1 MDDPPDRGYSR
12 APELE
17 DLVALCRSLNRE
29 RVRYVLIGGFAVV
42 LHGLVRT
49 TKDIDLLIDPSEE
62 NVRALERAMKDLPD
76 NAVAEV
82 KDGDIGRYRVVRVA
96 DEIVVDLMAEAC
108 GIGYREAVEKGVET
122 RRLGDVDIPV
132 ASKPL
137 LILMK
142 DTIRDSDKADAAF
155 LRARIEGETR

>member
-1 MDDPPDRGYSR
+1 
-12 APELE
+12 
-17 DLVALCRSLNRE
+17 
-29 RVRYVLIGGFAVV
+29 LIGGFAVV

-62 NVRALERAMKDLPD
+62 NVRALKRAMKDLPD

-96 DEIVVDLMAEAC
+96 DEVVVDLMAEAC
-108 GIGYREAVEKGVET
+108 GIDYGEAVEMGVEI
-122 RRLGDVDIPV
+122 RRLDDVDVPI

-142 DTIRDSDKADAAF
+142 DTIRDSDKADVGY
-155 LRARIEGETR
+155 LRARIEEESR

>member
-29 RVRYVLIGGFAVV
+29 R
-42 LHGLVRT
+42 
-49 TKDIDLLIDPSEE
+49 
-62 NVRALERAMKDLPD
+62 ALKRAMKDLPD

>member
-49 TKDIDLLIDPSEE
+49 TKTIDLLIDPSEE
-62 NVRALERAMKDLPD
+62 NVRAVKRAMKDLPD

-96 DEIVVDLMAEAC
+96 DEVVVDLMAEAC
-108 GIGYREAVEKGVET
+108 GIDYGEAVEMGVEI
-122 RRLGDVDIPV
+122 RRLDDVDVPI

-142 DTIRDSDKADAAF
+142 DTIRDSDTADVGY
-155 LRARIEGETR
+155 LRARIEEESR